1 MSRHAR
7 EVLATVLLL
16 TLGCAEEQD
25 LQNPYHGLRAEL
37 VGCYALFV
45 AGRPLDSTYYGS
57 SPQVGLDSLPLR
69 GNLKSAAYRVLRR
82 LDARGRQVDAPE
94 KTFTSWAV
102 DSLTGT
108 VELSFHNG
116 FSGAVLTLR
125 PAGHRDTL
133 EGRIANNWDF
143 GPGVSDRAKARA
155 VRVPCP

>member
-1 MSRHAR
+1 MSRHSS

-69 GNLKSAAYRVLRR
+69 GNLKSAAYRPLRSHATAGLR
-82 LDARGRQVDAPE
+82 ATGARKNSPVPAP
-94 KTFTSWAV
+94 
-102 DSLTGT
+102 
-108 VELSFHNG
+108 
-116 FSGAVLTLR
+116 
-125 PAGHRDTL
+125 
-133 EGRIANNWDF
+133 
-143 GPGVSDRAKARA
+143 
-155 VRVPCP
+155 